1 MPKIK
6 LIPLTPDQSARLA
19 EVGAELLVI
28 VEGLTMTC
36 ETVAHLRGL
45 ERDILPMTDKA
56 RELIAR
62 VKG

>member
-1 MPKIK
+1 MAQIKIE
-6 LIPLTPDQSARLA
+6 PLTHAQSLRL
-19 EVGAELLVI
+19 VDCGPELLAI
-28 VEGLTMTC
+28 FEGLTLTA

-45 ERDILPMTDKA
+45 EREILPMTDKA

>member
-1 MPKIK
+1 MKTQI
-6 LIPLTPDQSARLA
+6 IPLTHAQIIRLT

>member
-6 LIPLTPDQSARLA
+6 IEPLTHAQIIRLT